1 MSLEEVRSKQQQ
13 EMMLAKKKQK
23 PVWRLIFLFVMLN
36 TWPIPRGIQRL
47 RRLTKQETSWNA
59 EKKTKLQHSS

>member
-36 TWPIPRGIQRL
+36 TWPIPRGIQR
-47 RRLTKQETSWNA
+47 QNETSWNA
-59 EKKTKLQHSS
+59 EKKNKLKHSS